1 MSLSSGAR
9 ANFIAICGAVGA
21 ALGVGLTSGNWAI
34 GIIVGLAVGGT
45 TAEKMRRRAG
55 LPERRALIELGRKDR
70 KPD

>member
-1 MSLSSGAR
+1 LSSGSWP
-9 ANFIAICGAVGA
+9 IAV
-21 ALGVGLTSGNWAI
+21 
-34 GIIVGLAVGGT
+34 IVGLAVGGT

>member
-1 MSLSSGAR
+1 VSPSAR

-21 ALGVGLTSGNWAI
+21 ALGVGLSSGSWPIAV
-34 GIIVGLAVGGT
+34 IVGLAVGGT